1 MDGNEP
7 NVAGGPSGAAPA
19 PQPVIVL
26 EVLPEQPPEWWPR
39 PPRRRRIRL
48 PVLLFVATCL
58 STFLAPLFPYVFMP
72 EAWPHITAAAWLDAL
87 KYSSAV
93 MTILVCHEMG
103 HFVQAWRYGVYASL
117 PYFIPF
123 PISRIGTLGAVIAM
137 EPRKGD
143 RRALFDIGISGPIAG
158 LVPTMIFLLL
168 GLHWSEVKVIPPGAE
183 QYGDPLLVQWLD
195 AWFFGTIPPH
205 HDVFMHPLAFAAWVG
220 LLLTSLNLI
229 PVGQLD
235 GGHVL
240 YGLLRSRAQPVAT
253 LVLGLAIAAVMMFHL
268 WWWSLMLV
276 LLLVMGP
283 RHPPTARDDVPL
295 GLPRYVLGLLIFA
308 FVPLGF
314 TPYPFVLEPEG
325 ERAPPPQRR
334 LPPQD
339 GNTLWVLVPQGLD
352 GGGDAAAEVYE
363 GFAGAAI
370 ADFHDRRGPEQ
381 AAEIDP
387 VARLGPRH
395 GYQPHGGRLVVDHA
409 DGHFVGNDGGDGLG
423 RGVAGDGDHV
433 QADRADAGHGFE
445 FL

>member
-1 MDGNEP
+1 
-7 NVAGGPSGAAPA
+7 
-19 PQPVIVL
+19 VIVL
-26 EVLPEQPPEWWPR
+26 EVLPARPPEWWPR
-39 PPRRRRIRL
+39 QRRRRIRL

-58 STFLAPLFPYVFMP
+58 STFLAPLFPAVLDP
-72 EAWPHITAAAWLDAL
+72 AAWPHITAAHWLYAL
-87 KYSSAV
+87 EYSSAI

-103 HFVQAWRYGVYASL
+103 HFIQAWRYGVYASL

-123 PISRIGTLGAVIAM
+123 PASPLGTLGAVIAM

-168 GLHWSEVKVIPPGAE
+168 GLHWSEVRVIPEGAQQAE
-183 QYGDPLLVQWLD
+183 QIGAPLLVQWLVS
-195 AWFFGTIPPH
+195 WFFGAIPPH
-205 HDVFMHPLAFAAWVG
+205 HNVMLHPVAFAAWVG
-220 LLLTSLNLI
+220 LLLTSLNLF

-240 YGLLRSRAQPVAT
+240 YGVLRSRAHAVAT
-253 LVLGLAIAAVMMFHL
+253 LVLGLAVAAVLMFHL

-314 TPYPFVLEPEG
+314 TPDPFGLERQG
-325 ERAPPPQRR
+325 ERTPPPQRR
-334 LPPQD
+334 KPAEDDNRIYALIPQR
-339 GNTLWVLVPQGLD
+339 LD

-363 GFAGAAI
+363 GLAGAAV
-370 ADFHDRRGPEQ
+370 ADFDDRRGAEQ
-381 AAEIDP
+381 SAEIDH
-387 VARLGPRH
+387 VARLGPGH
-395 GYQPHGGRLVVDHA
+395 GNQPHGGRLVVHHA
-409 DGHFVGNDGGDGLG
+409 DGHLVGDDGGDGLR

-433 QADRADAGHGFE
+433 QADRADAGHRLELLQDEVPASDGIG
-445 FL
+445 